1 MALNYIGSKLSLL
14 NFIHF
19 IVNKEIKEE
28 ILIIGDLFAGTGI
41 VGQSFKRKGYKI
53 VANDIQYYSYVM
65 NKKFLN
71 VNNFLDFNGLSNE
84 IVNLEKYEKKDKIL
98 FVLNYLNN
106 LTEKKKGFIFN
117 NYSSGGT
124 KEQEFERMYFS
135 DENAIKIDTI
145 RIKIEDWFKEKKIIE
160 QEYFYLLGT
169 LIEASDKIA
178 NTASVYGAFLKE
190 VKKSAQK
197 ELKLAY
203 NEIIFS
209 EQNSI
214 VFNDDILNILN
225 NEKID
230 LLYLDPPYNARQ
242 YATNYHMLET
252 ISRYDNPKI
261 SGKTG
266 LREYQQQKSNF
277 CSKPKVKNEFKK
289 IVQDTNAK
297 YILLSYNNEG
307 LMSIKDVQEILS
319 LRGKPKTYILKYKR
333 FKADKTE
340 NRNHK
345 ADSTYEYLHFVK
357 CEWNKHNV
365 EINDFPI
372 IEIDGDM
379 INNQT
384 KLVDKDGTI

>member
-14 NFIHF
+14 KFIHY
-19 IVNKEIKEE
+19 IVNKQIKED
-28 ILIIGDLFAGTGI
+28 IFVVGDLFAGTGV
-41 VGQSFKRKGYKI
+41 VGQSFKKKSFKI

-71 VNNFLDFNGLSNE
+71 VNNFLDFKGLSNE
-84 IVNLEKYEKKDKIL
+84 LIDLEKYDKKDKIL

-106 LTEKKKGFIFN
+106 LSDKKKGFIFN
-117 NYSSGGT
+117 NYSLGGT
-124 KEQEFERMYFS
+124 KDQEFERMYFS

-145 RIKIEDWFKEKKIIE
+145 RIKIENWFKDKKITE

-178 NTASVYGAFLKE
+178 NTASVYGAFLKKI
-190 VKKSAQK
+190 KKSAQK
-197 ELKLAY
+197 ELSLDY

-209 EQNSI
+209 DKNSV

-242 YATNYHMLET
+242 YATNYHILET
-252 ISRYDNPKI
+252 ISRYDNPNI

-277 CSKPKVKNEFKK
+277 CSKPNVKNEFKK
-289 IVQDTNAK
+289 IVQDTNVK

-319 LRGKPKTYILKYKR
+319 LRGNPQTFILKYKR

-345 ADSTYEYLHFVK
+345 ADSTYEYLHLVK
-357 CEWNKHNV
+357 CDWNKDTV
-365 EINDFPI
+365 TTSQFPI
-372 IEIDGDM
+372 IEIDDDM

-384 KLVDKDGTI
+384 NLSD

>member
-1 MALNYIGSKLSLL
+1 
-14 NFIHF
+14 
-19 IVNKEIKEE
+19 VNKQIKED
-28 ILIIGDLFAGTGI
+28 IFVVGDLFAGTGV
-41 VGQSFKRKGYKI
+41 VGQSFKKKSFKI

-71 VNNFLDFNGLSNE
+71 VNNFLDFKGLSNE
-84 IVNLEKYEKKDKIL
+84 LIDLEKYDKKDKIL

-106 LTEKKKGFIFN
+106 LSDKKKGFIFN
-117 NYSSGGT
+117 NYSLGGT
-124 KEQEFERMYFS
+124 KDQEFERMYFS

-145 RIKIEDWFKEKKIIE
+145 RIKIENWFKDKKITE

-178 NTASVYGAFLKE
+178 NTASVYGAFLKKI
-190 VKKSAQK
+190 KKSAQK
-197 ELKLAY
+197 ELSLDY

-209 EQNSI
+209 DKNSV

-225 NEKID
+225 KEKID

-242 YATNYHMLET
+242 YATNYHILET
-252 ISRYDNPKI
+252 ISRYDNPNI

-277 CSKPKVKNEFKK
+277 CSKPNVKNEFKK
-289 IVQDTNAK
+289 IVQDTNVK

-319 LRGKPKTYILKYKR
+319 LRGNPQTFILKYKR

-345 ADSTYEYLHFVK
+345 ADSTYEYLHLVK
-357 CEWNKHNV
+357 CDWNKDTV
-365 EINDFPI
+365 TTSQFPI
-372 IEIDGDM
+372 IEIDDDM

-384 KLVDKDGTI
+384 NLSD

>member
-14 NFIHF
+14 KFIHY
-19 IVNKEIKEE
+19 IVNKQIKED
-28 ILIIGDLFAGTGI
+28 IFVVGDLFAGTGV
-41 VGQSFKRKGYKI
+41 VGQSFKKKSFKI

-71 VNNFLDFNGLSNE
+71 VNNFLDFKGLSNE
-84 IVNLEKYEKKDKIL
+84 LIDLEKYDKKDKIL

-106 LTEKKKGFIFN
+106 LSDKKKGFIFN
-117 NYSSGGT
+117 NYSLGGT
-124 KEQEFERMYFS
+124 KDQEFERMYFS

-145 RIKIEDWFKEKKIIE
+145 RIKIENWFKDKKITE

-178 NTASVYGAFLKE
+178 NTASVYGAFLKKI
-190 VKKSAQK
+190 KKSAQK
-197 ELKLAY
+197 ELSLDY

-209 EQNSI
+209 DKNSV

-225 NEKID
+225 KEKID

-242 YATNYHMLET
+242 YATNYHILET
-252 ISRYDNPKI
+252 ISRYDNPNI

-277 CSKPKVKNEFKK
+277 CSKPNVKNEFKK
-289 IVQDTNAK
+289 IVQDTNVK

-319 LRGKPKTYILKYKR
+319 LRGNPQTFILKYKR

-345 ADSTYEYLHFVK
+345 ADSTYEYLHLVK
-357 CEWNKHNV
+357 CDWNKDTV
-365 EINDFPI
+365 TTSQFPI
-372 IEIDGDM
+372 IEIDDDM

-384 KLVDKDGTI
+384 NLSD

>member
-19 IVNKEIKEE
+19 IVNREIKDD
-28 ILIIGDLFAGTGI
+28 IFVVGDLFAGTGV
-41 VGQSFKRKGYKI
+41 VGQSFKRKGFKI

-71 VNNFLDFNGLSNE
+71 VNNFLNFKNLFNE
-84 IVNLEKYEKKDKIL
+84 IIDLEKYDKKNKIL

-106 LTEKKKGFIFN
+106 LTDKKKGFIFN

-124 KEQEFERMYFS
+124 KEHEFERIYFS

-145 RIKIEDWFKEKKIIE
+145 RIKIEDWFKDKKITE

-178 NTASVYGAFLKE
+178 NTASVYGAFLKKI
-190 VKKSAQK
+190 KKSAQK
-197 ELKLAY
+197 ELKLEY

-209 EQNSI
+209 DKNSV
-214 VFNDDILNILN
+214 VFNEDILNILN
-225 NEKID
+225 NKKID

-242 YATNYHMLET
+242 YATNYHILET
-252 ISRYDNPKI
+252 IARYDNPNI

-289 IVQDTNAK
+289 IVKETNAK

-319 LRGKPKTYILKYKR
+319 LRGNPKTFILKYKR

-345 ADSTYEYLHFVK
+345 ADSTYEYLHLVK
-357 CEWNKHNV
+357 CDWNKDTV
-365 EINDFPI
+365 TGKEFPI
-372 IEIDGDM
+372 IEIDNDI

-384 KLVDKDGTI
+384 KLSN